1 MESINHLNDEEQQKI
16 LSKQLKRHSQE
27 VVINLLRCRNMK
39 SKTCNLYRIYWFI
52 K

>member
-27 VVINLLRCRNMK
+27 VFYK
-39 SKTCNLYRIYWFI
+39 SSTL
-52 K
+52 